1 MPDYK
6 MEFEPLKPTPQR
18 VAAALALKP
27 IASKIYNRSVKAGDL
42 TPFVLHVQKMWRCF
56 LSNLLKTEGQYPPI
70 ESKKFAYA
78 RNCVPV
84 LVNTKKTE
92 VKLQPCNLT
101 MCPFCWAR
109 RVMSVD
115 KKVTT
120 FLEDYAKTHG
130 KDLNNKSLIVTKFSY
145 TEPWDG
151 KLSSFKIKNA
161 NLLFRPLSVE
171 KFEGT
176 LLQQSNWVD
185 DQNLVASV
193 SVVGFGSPTF
203 DFSADQPGRVTTALT
218 RFNAPC
224 FELSKA
230 IGTNFAYPSQLLYS
244 KNLIDYKNFL
254 NQSRGQRTLRTSGL
268 FYGQSATTKT
278 TWKSEIEFRISKL
291 EKDLQQLIKLTK
303 ENKNGR
309 EYLGG

>member
-18 VAAALALKP
+18 IAAALALKP

-42 TPFVLHVQKMWRCF
+42 SPFVLHVQTMWRCF

-92 VKLQPCNLT
+92 VKLQPCNLP

-120 FLEDYAKTHG
+120 FLADYAKTHG
-130 KDLNNKSLIVTKFSY
+130 KNLNNKSLIVTKFSY

-151 KLSSFKIKNA
+151 ELSSFKIKNA
-161 NLLFRPLSVE
+161 NLLFRPLVVE

-176 LLQQSNWVD
+176 LLQQNNWVD
-185 DQNLVASV
+185 DENLVANV
-193 SVVGFGSPTF
+193 SVVGFGSPSF
-203 DFSADQPGRVTTALT
+203 DTTSDTLVGAENLVKFT
-218 RFNAPC
+218 APC
-224 FELSKA
+224 FDLSKA
-230 IGTNFAYPSQLLYS
+230 LGTSFAYPGQLLYGR
-244 KNLIDYKNFL
+244 NLIAYKNFL
-254 NQSRGQRTLRTSGL
+254 NQSRRQRTLRTSGL

-278 TWKSEIEFRISKL
+278 TWKSEIEFRLSKV
-291 EKDLQQLIKLTK
+291 EKDLQQITKLIK

-309 EYLGG
+309 EYMGG